1 MQHEGD
7 DQGDLHG
14 ADLSG
19 RANRIYILYIQLW
32 HSRDVSP
39 RAYNSPRRIVA
50 ATKTRQ
56 RIVAAAAAIL
66 GTAEGISGFS
76 LQAVADKAGVT
87 RLTVY
92 NQFGSRRALL
102 EAVFDEMAVR
112 GGLHRI
118 PAVMAGSDPQ
128 AGLLQVI
135 GIFCDFWSFGCDA
148 LGPLHAAGAS
158 DPEFGA
164 SVRERNERRRRL
176 LSVLVRRLA
185 KDRKL
190 RPKAPGDLIDV
201 LFALTSFPFF
211 SQLTAAGR
219 TTQAAS
225 DLIQGLATDAV
236 GRAMKE
242 EMPVGAD

>member
-1 MQHEGD
+1 M
-7 DQGDLHG
+7 
-14 ADLSG
+14 
-19 RANRIYILYIQLW
+19 
-32 HSRDVSP
+32 SP
-39 RAYNSPRRIVA
+39 RAYNSPSRIVA
-50 ATKTRQ
+50 STKTRQ

-76 LQAVADKAGVT
+76 LQAVAAKAGVT

-92 NQFGSRRALL
+92 NRFGSRRALL

-112 GGLHRI
+112 GGLHRL

-219 TTQAAS
+219 TTQAAC

>member
-1 MQHEGD
+1 V
-7 DQGDLHG
+7 
-14 ADLSG
+14 
-19 RANRIYILYIQLW
+19 YIQLW
-32 HSRDVSP
+32 HWHDVSP
-39 RAYNSPRRIVA
+39 RAYNSPGRIVA

-102 EAVFDEMAVR
+102 EGVFDDMAIR

-118 PAVMAGSDPQ
+118 PGVMAGSDPQ
-128 AGLLQVI
+128 AGLRQVI
-135 GIFCDFWSFGCDA
+135 AIFCDFWSFGCDA

-176 LSVLVRRLA
+176 LSVLVRRMA

-190 RPKAPGDLIDV
+190 RPKALGDLIDV

-211 SQLTAAGR
+211 SQLTAQGR
-219 TTQAAS
+219 SAEAACS
-225 DLIQGLATDAV
+225 LIQGLATDAV
-236 GRAMKE
+236 WRSMKE
-242 EMPVGAD
+242 EIPVGAD

>member
-1 MQHEGD
+1 M
-7 DQGDLHG
+7 
-14 ADLSG
+14 
-19 RANRIYILYIQLW
+19 
-32 HSRDVSP
+32 SP

-112 GGLHRI
+112 GGQHRI

-219 TTQAAS
+219 TTQAAC

>member
-1 MQHEGD
+1 
-7 DQGDLHG
+7 
-14 ADLSG
+14 
-19 RANRIYILYIQLW
+19 
-32 HSRDVSP
+32 VSP
-39 RAYNSPRRIVA
+39 RAYNSPSRIVA
-50 ATKTRQ
+50 STKTRQ

-66 GTAEGISGFS
+66 GTVEGISGFS
-76 LQAVADKAGVT
+76 LQAVAAKAGVT

-92 NQFGSRRALL
+92 NRFGSRRALL
-102 EAVFDEMAVR
+102 EAVFDDMAVR

-118 PAVMAGSDPQ
+118 PAVMAGSDPE

-135 GIFCDFWSFGCDA
+135 AIFCDFWSFGCDS

-176 LSVLVRRLA
+176 LSVLVRRMA

-190 RPKAPGDLIDV
+190 RPKASGDLIDV

-219 TTQAAS
+219 TAQAAC

-236 GRAMKE
+236 RRAMKH

>member
-1 MQHEGD
+1 FAWRRSFRPSN
-7 DQGDLHG
+7 L
-14 ADLSG
+14 
-19 RANRIYILYIQLW
+19 IYILYIQLW

-66 GTAEGISGFS
+66 GTTEGISGFS
-76 LQAVADKAGVT
+76 LQAVADKAGGT
-87 RLTVY
+87 GLTVY
-92 NQFGSRRALL
+92 HKLGGSRDVV

-135 GIFCDFWSFGCDA
+135 AIFCDFWSFGCDA

-176 LSVLVRRLA
+176 L
-185 KDRKL
+185 
-190 RPKAPGDLIDV
+190 
-201 LFALTSFPFF
+201 
-211 SQLTAAGR
+211 
-219 TTQAAS
+219 
-225 DLIQGLATDAV
+225 
-236 GRAMKE
+236 
-242 EMPVGAD
+242 

>member
-1 MQHEGD
+1 M
-7 DQGDLHG
+7 
-14 ADLSG
+14 
-19 RANRIYILYIQLW
+19 
-32 HSRDVSP
+32 
-39 RAYNSPRRIVA
+39 SPRRYRSAV
-50 ATKTRQ
+50 RE
-56 RIVAAAAAIL
+56 AAANATHARIIAAARTLL
-66 GTAEGISGFS
+66 GAPKGITGFS
-76 LQAVADKAGVT
+76 LDAVARKARIT

-102 EAVFDEMAVR
+102 EAVFDDMAAR

-118 PAVMAGSDPQ
+118 PAVMASPDPQ

-135 GIFCDFWSFGCDA
+135 AIFCDFWSFDPDA
-148 LGPLHAAGAS
+148 LGPLHAAGAI

-176 LSVLVRRLA
+176 LSVLVRRMA

-190 RPKAPGDLIDV
+190 RPKALGDLIDV

-211 SQLTAAGR
+211 SQLTAQGR
-219 TTQAAS
+219 SADAACS
-225 DLIQGLATDAV
+225 LIQGLATDAV
-236 GRAMKE
+236 RRAIKQ